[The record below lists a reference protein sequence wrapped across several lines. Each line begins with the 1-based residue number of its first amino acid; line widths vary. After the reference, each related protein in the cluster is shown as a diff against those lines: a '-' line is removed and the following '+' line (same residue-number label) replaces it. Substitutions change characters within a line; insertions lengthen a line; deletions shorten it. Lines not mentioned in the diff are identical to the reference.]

1 MEINEVS
8 RDKNVVVREYILDA
22 NDVKRLENKT
32 VDELNKKK
40 YLIEGFRPGRVPKEA
55 YKLRLRD
62 DFYNI
67 YVLDEAI
74 EEVDAKLDEEKPN
87 LVIPPVIT
95 DAQISADGGKITVE
109 MHLEPEITL
118 DTTKL
123 KVKKAKEDEVLD
135 GYVDMRTKYVVE
147 EHAIL
152 EPKDDVAKEGDL
164 VKVKE
169 TVLSGDKEI
178 RKAEEKEYVLLA
190 DDERDVVKNLYGKKA
205 GEVVEFEK
213 TFEREG
219 TTVVYKYILE
229 VQQVYNR
236 ILPELNDEF
245 VQSLSI
251 ENVETVDQLKDMFKS
266 EGKQVYDKEL
276 ADSYRM
282 QIIDQLPSA
291 VEIDLS
297 DKTIQRAVED
307 IIDNL
312 RKEGK
317 YDEYIKNYG
326 SEEKLVEDLKTYYI
340 NLLKKDLAVKKI
352 AEENDIRVDDNDI
365 KGYAAS
371 VSEEWG
377 VSPDRAEALIKSRQ
391 DLRNEVIMEIVE
403 TKVAK
408 VLAEKAEIEEVS
420 FNNPSNE
427 NAQNSESAENQEK
440 QENQGKQESENPD
453 AE

>member
-1 MEINEVS
+1 LKQNC
-8 RDKNVVVREYILDA
+8 RR
-22 NDVKRLENKT
+22 
-32 VDELNKKK
+32 LNKKK

-297 DKTIQRAVED
+297 DKTIQ
-307 IIDNL
+307 
-312 RKEGK
+312 G
-317 YDEYIKNYG
+317 
-326 SEEKLVEDLKTYYI
+326 
-340 NLLKKDLAVKKI
+340 
-352 AEENDIRVDDNDI
+352 
-365 KGYAAS
+365 
-371 VSEEWG
+371 
-377 VSPDRAEALIKSRQ
+377 Q
-391 DLRNEVIMEIVE
+391 
-403 TKVAK
+403 
-408 VLAEKAEIEEVS
+408 
-420 FNNPSNE
+420 
-427 NAQNSESAENQEK
+427 
-440 QENQGKQESENPD
+440 
-453 AE
+453 